1 MVVHVFRHPV
11 RGFFETF
18 MFVHVH
24 VHVFSMLCPLCS
36 WLSCSWSMI
45 SSMFPWLSYSSWFV
59 VFMSS
64 WFLTCGVH
72 VHVFMFMHSCS
83 CVFAHVFMKVHALMY
98 SYFVVSHAWC
108 SWWLKACGVHLP
120 SYTCMSCVKIHIY
133 IFIDIYYVHW
143 QILNLN
149 MYSLYQ

>member
-24 VHVFSMLCPLCS
+24 VFSMLCPLWS

-72 VHVFMFMHSCS
+72 VHVHAFMFMCFCS
-83 CVFAHVFMKVHALMY
+83 CVHEGSCTYVFILCCFSCMVFM
-98 SYFVVSHAWC
+98 VVESMWC
-108 SWWLKACGVHLP
+108 AFTIIYMHVMCKNT
-120 SYTCMSCVKIHIY
+120 YIY